1 METITVRKPSV
12 PVMRKLRKGEPA
24 TLTKGD
30 DFEVLVSANMAKKIK
45 KAHDK
50 GKGIRVKL
58 ETDAISEMEGKGV
71 WGWLKRTTS
80 RAVRGIESVA
90 EPVAKIGGE
99 ATKLITGSSQIGK
112 AAEATGRFLLGKDE
126 LAGLTGALGGL
137 TGSELGAGAAIA
149 VGQPELAPIGGIIG
163 GVVGS
168 AVAKYG
174 TKQLEKATKP
184 KRISKLTPEQAQ
196 EKLDKAQKAEDAK
209 NEKERQ
215 KKEKE
220 RKKKEKE
227 DDKQRKKQE
236 AEMRKQAMKPYKGR
250 DTSGRLKTFKT
261 LTGATPDPVPVETMF
276 QGTGSKK
283 GSAEMKEKMAK
294 LRAMRKKKMSGEGI
308 TMEIMEGTGKAY
320 TREEWTKKLCEGENS
335 LLEQKKKKIAERE
348 AKKAKKNWKPP
359 TQAEI
364 NEYPTLIDS
373 LIDKMKELLKKI
385 EQENNKFLGLPP
397 LFSNKKEKKKF
408 DLSKKKLTEEL
419 DKLNKV
425 GRDSFGNLYLHPY
438 HLYFKGKY
446 GERVFDMTTEEWEKM
461 DRDPYKNKE
470 ILQYDPL
477 YDKAKE
483 ILDNFGNEERGI
495 TKEAPAPAKKAPAP
509 AKKAPAPA
517 KKAPSPSP
525 SVSLTEAEK
534 RRLKQAKEQLANMDR
549 MRNMGIM
556 MDEDQREEIEG
567 TIRDLERKMTGKG
580 MSGEGKHNEEEDERL
595 DMKISDM
602 AKKVAVIEKEHEKM
616 TGKGKHDAPTIMPVT
631 TMPVAGSEPKPV
643 LGRDPATWSPVV
655 SAPRPDFERGHNV
668 PLRAGRYDGVS
679 GSKLLGRR
687 HQAFSSQPHSV
698 NYGWKHS
705 LGMPR

>member
-1 METITVRKPSV
+1 METIKVKKPSV

-126 LAGLTGALGGL
+126 LAGAAGALGGIG
-137 TGSELGAGAAIA
+137 GSELGAAAA
-149 VGQPELAPIGGIIG
+149 VAAGQPELAPIGGIIG
-163 GVVGS
+163 GVIGS
-168 AVAKYG
+168 AVSKAG
-174 TKQLEKATKP
+174 TKELEKMGRP

-196 EKLDKAQKAEDAK
+196 AKLDKAQKAEEAK
-209 NEKERQ
+209 KEKER
-215 KKEKE
+215 KKQEKE

-227 DDKQRKKQE
+227 DEKQRKKQE

-294 LRAMRKKKMSGEGI
+294 LRAMRKKKTSGEGLVAEGSGEGI
-308 TMEIMEGTGKAY
+308 TMEMEGTGKAY
-320 TREEWTKKLCEGENS
+320 TKEEWTEKLCEGENS
-335 LLEQKKKKIAERE
+335 LIEQKKKKIDERE
-348 AKKAKKNWKPP
+348 AKKAAKK
-359 TQAEI
+359 
-364 NEYPTLIDS
+364 
-373 LIDKMKELLKKI
+373 
-385 EQENNKFLGLPP
+385 
-397 LFSNKKEKKKF
+397 
-408 DLSKKKLTEEL
+408 
-419 DKLNKV
+419 
-425 GRDSFGNLYLHPY
+425 
-438 HLYFKGKY
+438 
-446 GERVFDMTTEEWEKM
+446 
-461 DRDPYKNKE
+461 
-470 ILQYDPL
+470 
-477 YDKAKE
+477 
-483 ILDNFGNEERGI
+483 
-495 TKEAPAPAKKAPAP
+495 APAKKAPAP
-509 AKKAPAPA
+509 AKEATA
-517 KKAPSPSP
+517 KSTDTAE
-525 SVSLTEAEK
+525 EAAARDFVNNFKPK
-534 RRLKQAKEQLANMDR
+534 RYTDKYKREFNKNVRILQRPLQKEQ
-549 MRNMGIM
+549 
-556 MDEDQREEIEG
+556 DEIYEKLEKDILKGSRFADDARGRFDDIVRRATPYNEAQTIWVINKERVDAPLLKRYRELQDEIDSFG
-567 TIRDLERKMTGKG
+567 MYN
-580 MSGEGKHNEEEDERL
+580 MSGEGKQTEKDEEDERL
-595 DMKISDM
+595 AMKISDM
-602 AKKVAVIEKEHEKM
+602 AKKVSKIEKEHEKM

-631 TMPVAGSEPKPV
+631 NMPVAISEPKPI
-643 LGRDPATWSPVV
+643 LGQDPATWSPIV
-655 SAPRPDFERGHNV
+655 SAPRPDFEKGHNV
-668 PLRAGRYDGVS
+668 PIRAGRFDGVS

-687 HQAFSSQPHSV
+687 HQAFSSQPHSS
-698 NYGWKHS
+698 NYGWKHT